1 MQVQIQMEVNFSL
14 CKTILCLSSLSAQ
27 KEVLDKEYEEK
38 RRTFDTELENK
49 TQARLADIRRE
60 LEKNTSGILESQN
73 GASEDT
79 IRALEKEYAE
89 KHTEYAHEILR
100 RITEV

>member
-1 MQVQIQMEVNFSL
+1 MESIVNKLTEIEEAASAIV
-14 CKTILCLSSLSAQ
+14 THAEAQ

>member
-1 MQVQIQMEVNFSL
+1 MESIVNKL
-14 CKTILCLSSLSAQ
+14 TEIEEAASAIVAHAEDQ
-27 KEVLDKEYEEK
+27 KEALDKEYDEK

-60 LEKNTSGILESQN
+60 LEKNTSGILESQS

-79 IRALEKEYAE
+79 IRALEEEYAE

>member
-1 MQVQIQMEVNFSL
+1 MESIVNKLTEIEEAASAIV
-14 CKTILCLSSLSAQ
+14 THAEAQ

-60 LEKNTSGILESQN
+60 LEKNTSGCLE
-73 GASEDT
+73 A
-79 IRALEKEYAE
+79 
-89 KHTEYAHEILR
+89 
-100 RITEV
+100 

>member
-1 MQVQIQMEVNFSL
+1 MESIVNKLTEIEEAASAIV
-14 CKTILCLSSLSAQ
+14 THAEAQ

-60 LEKNTSGILESQN
+60 LEKNTSGILESRN

>member
-1 MQVQIQMEVNFSL
+1 MESIVNKL
-14 CKTILCLSSLSAQ
+14 TEIEEAASAIVAHAEDQ
-27 KEVLDKEYEEK
+27 KEALDKEYDEK

-60 LEKNTSGILESQN
+60 LEKDTSGILESQS

>member
-1 MQVQIQMEVNFSL
+1 MESIVNKLTEIEEAASAIV
-14 CKTILCLSSLSAQ
+14 THAEAQ
-27 KEVLDKEYEEK
+27 KEALDKEYDEK
-38 RRTFDTELENK
+38 RRGFDTELESK
-49 TQARLADIRRE
+49 TQARLCAIREE
-60 LEKNTSGILESQN
+60 LEKSTSGILESQS

-79 IRALEKEYAE
+79 IRALEAEYAQ

>member
-1 MQVQIQMEVNFSL
+1 MESIVNKLTEIEEAASAIV
-14 CKTILCLSSLSAQ
+14 THAEAQ

-38 RRTFDTELENK
+38 RGTFDTELENK

>member
-1 MQVQIQMEVNFSL
+1 MESIVNKL
-14 CKTILCLSSLSAQ
+14 TEIEEAASAIVAHAEDQ
-27 KEVLDKEYEEK
+27 KEALDKEYDEK

-60 LEKNTSGILESQN
+60 LEKNTSGILESQS
-73 GASEDT
+73 GANEDT